1 MRVVPRRSKGRQGTQ
16 EKEPPAVQETAHR
29 PGNVP
34 RAPEKAGRRDRRRAA
49 DKPVPPPA
57 VKPAEAVEAA
67 EPVAAVKS
75 AEATKPAQPA
85 KAAKPGRKERRRAK
99 KQAKKQGKKQILP
112 AVEAEKSAAG
122 KSATE
127 TKPLER
133 PAVEAPLPADPDQ
146 RRRARVSQRQRTAAE
161 VKRSRAALRGD
172 RTRQTQRER
181 AAREH
186 RAALLVMVLTLGL
199 LIAAVAVTGAMIATS
214 RRAQPI
220 TLAAPL
226 HIYPVAQVTAGQC
239 PAGTPGITG
248 PSATGPTCYRLN
260 QGIAIRKVADLR
272 VQRSAGGS
280 GHDVAVALR
289 SADQRAF
296 ADLTRA
302 TVGRQVVFVVREQL
316 VTAPRVDTPI
326 TDGKVVITGPPSRPE
341 AEKILRELRGR

>member
-1 MRVVPRRSKGRQGTQ
+1 MATV
-16 EKEPPAVQETAHR
+16 E
-29 PGNVP
+29 
-34 RAPEKAGRRDRRRAA
+34 
-49 DKPVPPPA
+49 
-57 VKPAEAVEAA
+57 PAEPAEAA
-67 EPVAAVKS
+67 EPKKLSRKERRQAKKQILPP
-75 AEATKPAQPA
+75 AEAAPA
-85 KAAKPGRKERRRAK
+85 KKPSRKERRRAK
-99 KQAKKQGKKQILP
+99 KQGD
-112 AVEAEKSAAG
+112 AA
-122 KSATE
+122 ATKPPE
-127 TKPLER
+127 TKPSEQPAAR
-133 PAVEAPLPADPDQ
+133 PALPDDPDQ

-181 AAREH
+181 EAREH
-186 RAALLVMVLTLGL
+186 RAALLVMVITLGL
-199 LIAAVAVTGAMIATS
+199 LIAAVAVTGGMIAAS
-214 RRAQPI
+214 RHAQPI

-226 HIYPVAQVTAGQC
+226 HVYPVSQVTAGQC

-248 PSATGPTCYRLN
+248 PAATGPTCYRLA

-272 VQRSAGGS
+272 VQKSADGR

-302 TVGRQVVFVVREQL
+302 TVGRQVAFVVREQL

-326 TDGKVVITGPPSRPE
+326 TDGKVVITGPPTKPE

>member
-34 RAPEKAGRRDRRRAA
+34 RAPDKAGRRERRRNA
-49 DKPVPPPA
+49 DKPAPPPA
-57 VKPAEAVEAA
+57 EKPAEPAKAA
-67 EPVAAVKS
+67 EPVADA
-75 AEATKPAQPA
+75 KPAEP
-85 KAAKPGRKERRRAK
+85 AKPGRKERRRAK
-99 KQAKKQGKKQILP
+99 KQGKKQILP
-112 AVEAEKSAAG
+112 AVETEKTDAGKPAAKPTEKPAEKP
-122 KSATE
+122 ATE

-133 PAVEAPLPADPDQ
+133 PAAEPSLPADPDQ

-226 HIYPVAQVTAGQC
+226 HVYPVAQVTAGQC

-248 PSATGPTCYRLN
+248 PSTTGPTCYRLN

-272 VQRSAGGS
+272 VQRSADGR

-302 TVGRQVVFVVREQL
+302 TVGRQVVFVVRERL